1 MRIIAGK
8 HKSRILYSLEGKET
22 RPMMDRM
29 KESVFN
35 TIGPYF
41 EGDVVLDLFGGS
53 GALCL
58 EAISRGASKGLIVE
72 KSKDAIRVI
81 RENIKLLKE
90 EDSINLFNSSY
101 EMVLNR
107 LAKDKTTFDII
118 FLDPP
123 YELNIINDLITY
135 ILDNNLLNEGG
146 VIVCHYVKGNF
157 KSSDVDRL
165 VLIKNYNYGKSE
177 VSIFKKDNN

>member
-8 HKSRILYSLEGKET
+8 HKSRLLYSLEGNET

-35 TIGPYF
+35 TIGPF
-41 EGDVVLDLFGGS
+41 FDGQTVLDLFGGS

-58 EAISRGASKGLIVE
+58 EAISRGASKGMIVE
-72 KSKDAIRVI
+72 KNKDAIEVI
-81 RENIKLLKE
+81 KENIKILKE
-90 EDSINLFNSSY
+90 ETNIVLFNNSY
-101 EMVLNR
+101 EMVLKR
-107 LAKDKTTFDII
+107 IAKDKTTFDII

-123 YELNIINDLITY
+123 YKLNIINDLIGY
-135 ILDNNLLNEGG
+135 ILENKILKYNG

-157 KSSDVDRL
+157 NPIDITILK
-165 VLIKNYNYGKSE
+165 LIKNYNYGKSE
-177 VSIFKKDNN
+177 VSIFQQDN

>member
-8 HKSRILYSLEGKET
+8 HKSRLLFSLEGKET

-35 TIGPYF
+35 TIGPF
-41 EGDVVLDLFGGS
+41 FDGDVILDLFGGS

-58 EAISRGASKGLIVE
+58 EAISRGASKGVIIE
-72 KSKDAIRVI
+72 KNNDAIQVI
-81 RENIKLLKE
+81 RENIKILKE
-90 EDSINLFNSSY
+90 EGNVKLINMSY
-101 EMVLNR
+101 ERALKI
-107 LAKDKTTFDII
+107 LLKDKESFDII

-123 YELNIINDLITY
+123 YSLNIINELLEVITENKM
-135 ILDNNLLNEGG
+135 LNNNG

-157 KSSDVDRL
+157 KPKDINFL
-165 VLIKNYNYGKSE
+165 TLIKNYNYGKSE
-177 VSIFKKDNN
+177 VSIFQQEN

>member
-8 HKSRILYSLEGKET
+8 HKSRILYSLEGMET

-41 EGDVVLDLFGGS
+41 DGDVVLDLFGGS

-58 EAISRGASKGLIVE
+58 EAISRGASSGIIVE
-72 KSKDAIRVI
+72 KSKDAVHVI
-81 RENIKLLKE
+81 KENIKLLKE
-90 EDSINLFNSSY
+90 EENVKILNNSY
-101 EMVLNR
+101 DIVLKR
-107 LAKDKTTFDII
+107 MAKDKTSFDIV

-123 YELNIINDLITY
+123 YKLNIINDIIDF
-135 ILDNNLLNEGG
+135 ILNNKMLNEHG

-157 KSSDVDRL
+157 DPKEINSLS
-165 VLIKNYNYGKSE
+165 LIKNYNYGKSE
-177 VSIFKKDNN
+177 VSIFQQDN

>member
-8 HKSRILYSLEGKET
+8 HKSRLLFSLEGKET

-35 TIGPYF
+35 TIGPF
-41 EGDVVLDLFGGS
+41 FDGDVILDLFGGS

-58 EAISRGASKGLIVE
+58 EAISRGASKGVIIE
-72 KSKDAIRVI
+72 KNNDAIQVI
-81 RENIKLLKE
+81 RENIKILKE
-90 EDSINLFNSSY
+90 EENVKLINMSY
-101 EMVLNR
+101 ERALKI
-107 LAKDKTTFDII
+107 LLKDKERFDII

-123 YELNIINDLITY
+123 YSLNIINELLEVITENKM
-135 ILDNNLLNEGG
+135 LNNNG

-157 KSSDVDRL
+157 KPKDINL
-165 VLIKNYNYGKSE
+165 LTLIKNYNYGKSE
-177 VSIFKKDNN
+177 VSIFKQEN